1 MTLWNLTDQAT
12 GDTLTEVPLHDILRH
27 LYWVAD
33 AADFGQD
40 RDADETQEDVA
51 RIIAALVNGDREA
64 LTRAADRL
72 DLAIEPA

>member
-1 MTLWNLTDQAT
+1 MTLWNLADQTT
-12 GDTLTEVPLHDILRH
+12 GDTLTEVPLPDILRH
-27 LYWVAD
+27 LYWIAD

-40 RDADETQEDVA
+40 CDADETQEEVA
-51 RIIAALVNGDREA
+51 RLIAALVNGDREA